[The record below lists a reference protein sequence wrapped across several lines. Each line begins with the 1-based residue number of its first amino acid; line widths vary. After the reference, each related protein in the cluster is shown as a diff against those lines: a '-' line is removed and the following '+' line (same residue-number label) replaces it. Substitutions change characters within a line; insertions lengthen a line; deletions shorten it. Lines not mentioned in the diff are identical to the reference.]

1 MRIKAVLFDMD
12 GVIIDSE
19 MEYLKHLY
27 KFALE
32 KNPNVKIEELYGT
45 VGTTKRDCWLVVEKA
60 VDSGQTWE
68 ELHAE
73 YLPRWWDIFDT
84 TDYKAI
90 FRPEVLDVMAQL
102 KEMGLRL
109 AVASSTNIEQVKKIL
124 DMNHVSEYLELMVSG
139 STFKRSK
146 PDPEIYLYT
155 AEKMGLAPEE
165 CLVIE
170 DSTVGITAGHRA
182 GMPVAAL
189 IDNRFSFDR
198 SLADY
203 ELESLEESVG
213 LAERLGEITDIGPVK

>member
-45 VGTTKRDCWLVVEKA
+45 VGTIKRDCWLVVEKA
-60 VDSGQTWE
+60 VNSGQTWE

-73 YLPRWWDIFDT
+73 YLPRWRDIFDT
-84 TDYKAI
+84 MDYKAI

-182 GMPVAAL
+182 GMPVVAL
-189 IDNRFSFDR
+189 IDNRFSFAR

-203 ELESLEESVG
+203 ELESLEEIVG
-213 LAERLGEITDIGPVK
+213 LAERLGEITDIRPVK